1 MRITLEFPFVVD
13 HLKVQ
18 QQVRDELLRELGA
31 KLTAAELEGLDLS
44 AIIASRTASVIAGL
58 TRHWATSVTSAEGA
72 EPRACLVVIF
82 KTDIVDATVMRS

>member
-18 QQVRDELLRELGA
+18 QQVRDELLKELGA

-44 AIIASRTASVIAGL
+44 FVIVAH
-58 TRHWATSVTSAEGA
+58 R
-72 EPRACLVVIF
+72 VVVF
-82 KTDIVDATVMRS
+82 KTDVVDATVPRS